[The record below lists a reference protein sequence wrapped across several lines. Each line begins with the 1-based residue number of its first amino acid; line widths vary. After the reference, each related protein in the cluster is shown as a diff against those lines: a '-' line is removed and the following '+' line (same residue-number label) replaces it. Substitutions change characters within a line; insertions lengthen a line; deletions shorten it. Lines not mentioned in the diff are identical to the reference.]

1 MTKSKHS
8 CVQNIHKI
16 EVEFQHEGTAVEKMW
31 KIVTV
36 EASLIT

>member
-16 EVEFQHEGTAVEKMW
+16 ETEFQYEETAVEKM
-31 KIVTV
+31 
-36 EASLIT
+36 